1 MTIFP
6 AWLQS
11 SWDFLLERKKNK
23 TLPHALLFTGN
34 KGVGKYQLSVAF
46 SRYLLCH
53 TEQSCG
59 QCHGC
64 VLFSAGHH
72 PDFFVLMPEEHG
84 QIKIDQIRQITEKL
98 NYTAQQGS
106 YRIVVI
112 KEAHAMNTAA
122 ANALLKTL
130 EEPGEKTLLMLTTA
144 SESFLPPT
152 IRSRCQVLKI
162 KADPVIAKTALISQG
177 LSEKESLYF
186 LDLSDNAPLAAL
198 EFSKSNY
205 LTRREIIFKKIEKA
219 TVGKESVIA
228 LAHDLLEEPLDE
240 VLLLFQLAFMEL
252 IKVKTNFKT
261 AEELKNIAEKFS
273 LKKLFSCYNFIIN
286 LRLKINSNVNLNAQL
301 LLENIFLKIRQ
312 ESVHVG

>member
-1 MTIFP
+1 MNGFP
-6 AWLQS
+6 PWLQS

-34 KGVGKYQLSVAF
+34 KGVGKYELSIAF

-72 PDFFVLMPEEHG
+72 PDFFVLMPEEQG

-130 EEPGEKTLLMLTTA
+130 E
-144 SESFLPPT
+144 
-152 IRSRCQVLKI
+152 
-162 KADPVIAKTALISQG
+162 
-177 LSEKESLYF
+177 
-186 LDLSDNAPLAAL
+186 
-198 EFSKSNY
+198 
-205 LTRREIIFKKIEKA
+205 
-219 TVGKESVIA
+219 ESVIA